1 MIETIK
7 FDYDLKVFLDADYEQ
22 HKGSCISYQ
31 IREQK
36 DQHEKVGGFPKSY
49 SEENTK
55 IQQLWFNDGDVDYK
69 KIGEQL
75 NMIVI
80 TVSTILQPPGN
91 TVTLH
96 RDTFFKINKD
106 YPEDNRTK
114 VRANI
119 FLQDWQPGHLVHYQ
133 DHNKEWVCSD
143 HWKAGEGYLWDSN
156 HLHLSGNCGLKDKYT
171 LQISGFYGK

>member
-7 FDYDLKVFLDADYEQ
+7 LDYDLAVFLEADYEQ
-22 HKGSCISYQ
+22 HHGSCISYQ

-36 DQHEKVGGFPKSY
+36 DQHAKVGGFPKSY

-55 IQQLWFNDGDVDYK
+55 IQQLWFDDGDIDYAELGK
-69 KIGEQL
+69 QL
-75 NMIVI
+75 NMDVK

-96 RDTFFKINKD
+96 RDTFFKFKSL
-106 YPEDNRTK
+106 YPDDTRPK

-119 FLQDWQPGHLVHYQ
+119 YLQDWEPGHLIHYQ
-133 DHNKEWVCSD
+133 DHNKE
-143 HWKAGEGYLWDSN
+143 
-156 HLHLSGNCGLKDKYT
+156 
-171 LQISGFYGK
+171 

>member
-7 FDYDLKVFLDADYEQ
+7 LDYDLAVFLEADYEQ
-22 HKGSCISYQ
+22 HHGSCISYQ

-36 DQHEKVGGFPKSY
+36 DQHAKVGGFPKSY

-55 IQQLWFNDGDVDYK
+55 IQQLWFDDGDIDYAELGK
-69 KIGEQL
+69 QL
-75 NMIVI
+75 NMDVK

-96 RDTFFKINKD
+96 RDTFFKFKSL
-106 YPEDNRTK
+106 YPDDTRPK

-119 FLQDWQPGHLVHYQ
+119 YLQDWEPGHLIHYQ
-133 DHNKEWVCSD
+133 DQ
-143 HWKAGEGYLWDSN
+143 
-156 HLHLSGNCGLKDKYT
+156 LK
-171 LQISGFYGK
+171 LMI